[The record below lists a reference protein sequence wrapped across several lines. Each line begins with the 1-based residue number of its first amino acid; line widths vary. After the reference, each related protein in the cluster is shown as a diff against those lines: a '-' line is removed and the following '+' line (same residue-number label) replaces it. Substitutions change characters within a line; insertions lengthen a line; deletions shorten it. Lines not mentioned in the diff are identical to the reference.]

1 MSWFKRSPE
10 GPRKAVAS
18 TVPDGLWIKCSSCG
32 QILYRKE
39 VEKNLDVCPQCRH
52 HMRVNSRRY
61 RDILFDPGSFVEFG
75 LELQSKDFLSFVDT
89 EPYASRLAAATRKTG
104 MNEAVLTGAGTIHGL
119 PVTGALMDFSHFGG
133 SVGSVVGE
141 KIALAIRH
149 ALETRSPLLILS
161 ASGGMRMQEGTL
173 SLMQMA
179 KTSALLTRLAEE
191 GLPFISLLTDPTTGG
206 TTASFAMLGDVILAE
221 PGALIGFA
229 GPRVIKQTIGE
240 DLPAGFQ
247 RAEFLLEHGFVDQ
260 VVPRAELKDTLH
272 RLFCH
277 LLNRDPERRPAEWEP
292 SEEDGEGSAGA

>member
-1 MSWFKRSPE
+1 MSWFKRTPT

-18 TVPDGLWIKCSSCG
+18 AVPDGLWIKCNQCN

-39 VEKNLDVCPQCRH
+39 VEKNLEVCPQCRF

-61 RDILFDPGSFVEFG
+61 RDILFDEGSFT
-75 LELQSKDFLSFVDT
+75 ELGRELASQDFLGFVDT
-89 EPYASRLAAATRKTG
+89 EPYAQRLAAATRKTG
-104 MNEAVLTGAGTIHGL
+104 LNDAVLTGHGRMFGL
-119 PVTGALMDFSHFGG
+119 PVSAALMDFTHFGG

-149 ALETRSPLLILS
+149 AIDHGTPLLILS

-179 KTSALLTRLAEE
+179 KTSALLTRLAERR
-191 GLPFISLLTDPTTGG
+191 LPFISLLTDPTTGG
-206 TTASFAMLGDVILAE
+206 TSASFAMLGDVILAE

-240 DLPAGFQ
+240 DLPPGFQ

-260 VVPRAELKDTLH
+260 VVPRAELKPTIH

-277 LLNRDPERRPAEWEP
+277 LLNQEVEALGVLEPE
-292 SEEDGEGSAGA
+292 SQGE

>member
-10 GPRKAVAS
+10 PPRKAVAS
-18 TVPDGLWIKCSSCG
+18 TVPDGLWIKCAQCG

-39 VEKNLDVCPQCRH
+39 VEKNLEVCPQCRH
-52 HMRVNSRRY
+52 HMRINSRRY
-61 RDILFDPGSFVEFG
+61 RDILFDTGTFEEFG
-75 LELQSKDFLSFVDT
+75 QQLKSKDFLSFVDT
-89 EPYASRLAAATRKTG
+89 ESYAKRDAGTTEKTG
-104 MNEAVLTGAGTIHGL
+104 LNDAVLTGTGRLYGL
-119 PVTGALMDFSHFGG
+119 PLTAALMDFSHFGG

-141 KIALAIRH
+141 KIAMAIRRS
-149 ALETRSPLLILS
+149 LELRTPLLILS

-179 KTSALLTRLAEE
+179 KTSALLTCLADA

-206 TTASFAMLGDVILAE
+206 TTASFSMLGDVILAE

-240 DLPAGFQ
+240 DLPEGFQ

-260 VVPRAELKDTLH
+260 VVPRSELKTRIHQL
-272 RLFCH
+272 LCH
-277 LLNRDPERRPAEWEP
+277 LQNLAPERPLVEEDSDD
-292 SEEDGEGSAGA
+292 SEETGAA

>member
-18 TVPDGLWIKCSSCG
+18 TVPDGLWIKCNNCG

-39 VEKNLDVCPQCRH
+39 VEKNLEVCPQCRF

-61 RDILFDPGSFVEFG
+61 RDILFDQGSFSEFG
-75 LELQSKDFLSFVDT
+75 QDLVSKDFLSFVDT
-89 EPYASRLAAATRKTG
+89 EPYAQRLAAATRKTG
-104 MNEAVLTGAGTIHGL
+104 LNDAVLTGWGRIHGL
-119 PVTGALMDFSHFGG
+119 AVSAALMDFTHFGG

-149 ALETRSPLLILS
+149 AIAERQPLLVLS

-179 KTSALLTRLAEE
+179 KTSALLTRLAEAR
-191 GLPFISLLTDPTTGG
+191 LPFISLLTDPTTGG
-206 TTASFAMLGDVILAE
+206 TTASFAMLGDAILAE

-260 VVPRAELKDTLH
+260 VVPRQELKATLH

-277 LLNRDPERRPAEWEP
+277 LLNLPPDRPREEAAEEAHV
-292 SEEDGEGSAGA
+292 E

>member
-10 GPRKAVAS
+10 PPRKAVAS
-18 TVPDGLWIKCSSCG
+18 TVPDGLWIKCAQCG

-39 VEKNLDVCPQCRH
+39 VEKNLEVCPQCRH
-52 HMRVNSRRY
+52 HMRINSRRY
-61 RDILFDPGSFVEFG
+61 RDILFDAGTFEEFG
-75 LELQSKDFLSFVDT
+75 QHLVSKDFLSFVDT
-89 EPYASRLAAATRKTG
+89 EPYAKRLAGATRKTG
-104 MNEAVLTGAGTIHGL
+104 MNDAVLTG
-119 PVTGALMDFSHFGG
+119 TGRIFGQPLTAALMDFSHFGG

-141 KIALAIRH
+141 KIAMAIRRS
-149 ALETRSPLLILS
+149 LEQKTPLLILS

-179 KTSALLTRLAEE
+179 KTSALLTLLADA

-206 TTASFAMLGDVILAE
+206 TTASFSMLGDVIIAE

-260 VVPRAELKDTLH
+260 VVPRAELKERIHL
-272 RLFCH
+272 LISH
-277 LLNRDPERRPAEWEP
+277 LLNQSPEHERDQD
-292 SEEDGEGSAGA
+292 SDDEGADEAA